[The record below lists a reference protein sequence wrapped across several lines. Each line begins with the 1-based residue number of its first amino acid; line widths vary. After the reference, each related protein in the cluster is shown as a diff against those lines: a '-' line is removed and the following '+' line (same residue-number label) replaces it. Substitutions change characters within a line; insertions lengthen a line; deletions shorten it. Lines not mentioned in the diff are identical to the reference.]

1 MAKIGR
7 LLALLFFITIAVNA
21 LAQDAAGLTK
31 DGQQL
36 YRQKQY
42 AAAIEKYKAALTA
55 EPDNARANYEMA
67 LTLFSSGKG
76 PDGLPFLE
84 KSVKAGSS
92 KVLTAAS
99 YSLMGSIYGN
109 AKQLPKAIEA
119 YKNGLKT
126 DSTNQRIYYNLGIVQ
141 YRSKLYPDAEQS
153 FISAIKRDSLDAG
166 STRMYALVTFH
177 ENKRADA
184 LLGFCRFLQLE
195 PNSARSKEAF
205 GNLQNI
211 LQRGTLEAEIGYQ
224 PTAATKA
231 EAFAQ
236 NKIITKVLAS
246 FMTRKYAS
254 QTALLTAQLKELFAA
269 FANQPRPYKYSQ
281 YFYKLSQTDNFDPF
295 IRLMSQSNIPEN
307 ATWIKDNA
315 DKVIALQEWFK
326 TNPLN

>member
-1 MAKIGR
+1 MKFH
-7 LLALLFFITIAVNA
+7 LLLIILFWSS
-21 LAQDAAGLTK
+21 LAFAQGDAASLVK
-31 DGQQL
+31 EGQQL

-42 AAAIEKYKAALTA
+42 AAAIEKYKSALAA
-55 EPDNARANYEMA
+55 EPDNPRANYEMA

-84 KSVKAGSS
+84 KTIKAGSS
-92 KVLTAAS
+92 AALTGAS

-119 YKNGLKT
+119 YKNGLRA
-126 DSTNQRIYYNLGIVQ
+126 DSANQRIYYNLGIVQ

-153 FISAIKRDSLDAG
+153 FIAAIKRDSLDAG
-166 STRMYALVTFH
+166 SIRMYALATFH

-184 LLGFCRFLQLE
+184 VLGFCRFLQLE

-211 LQRGTLEAEIGYQ
+211 LQRGTLEAEVGYI
-224 PTAATKA
+224 PAAATKA

-236 NKIITKVLAS
+236 NKVITKVLAG

-254 QTALLTAQLKELFAA
+254 PTALLTAQLKDLFAA
-269 FANQPRPYKYSQ
+269 FAMQPKPYKFSQ
-281 YFYKLSQTDNFDPF
+281 YFYKLSQTEHFDTF
-295 IRLMSQSNIPEN
+295 VKLISQSSITEN
-307 ATWIKDNA
+307 AAWLHGNTE
-315 DKVIALQEWFK
+315 KVTVFKEWAK
-326 TNPLN
+326 TNILQ